1 MRRDFLHSSLRR
13 ESPGANVFTR
23 RALLVGGTQTL
34 LLGGLAARLR
44 QVQVEEGDRYTTMAE
59 DNRVMARMVA
69 PQRGRILDRF
79 GNVLA
84 GSLINWRALL
94 ITEQTVDVRRSLDN
108 LSQIVPLTD
117 AERARIERDLRHGK
131 SFIPVLVKEYLSRD
145 MMTKIE
151 VNAPDLPGIT
161 VDAGTSRTYNYPYD
175 LAHILGYVAPPNE
188 GDMTGDAL
196 MALPGVKVGRAGV
209 EKYHDLALR
218 GRPGVVHLEVNAV
231 GRVIRE
237 LDRSDGVNGDDVS
250 LTFDLGLQQAIQK
263 KLGDDAA
270 SAVVLDCR
278 NGEIMAMVSN
288 PSYDPTLFATGV
300 SQAQWKDWTKDRRT
314 PLINKA
320 TSGLYAPG
328 STFKMAVALAGLDAK
343 TITLHDR
350 LSCPGHLDLGSSRF
364 HCWNKGGHGALDLHQ
379 ALKYSCDVYFYQV
392 ALKTGIDRISAMSH
406 RLGMGTELEID
417 IPGQR
422 IGQVPTK
429 DWRMAKGHPWQLG
442 DTVVSGI
449 GQGYIIVSPLQLAT
463 YAARIATGRAVQPH
477 FTRRIAGALQPG
489 SQPEDWPDLA
499 VPEPMLQAV
508 RSGMFAVVNEPG
520 GTAPRARL
528 PGAIHLAGKT
538 GSSQVR
544 RVSRKQRES
553 GTFDSKNLPWEFRP
567 HALFVA
573 YAPYEQPRYAL
584 SVVVEHGNAGGAA
597 AAPLARDIMAE
608 VLRRDPASRDDDPA
622 QMASAKT

>member
-44 QVQVEEGDRYTTMAE
+44 QVQVQEGDRYTTMAE

-196 MALPGVKVGRAGV
+196 MALPGVKVGRSGI

-237 LDRSDGVNGDDVS
+237 LDRADGVNGDDVS

-300 SQAQWKDWTKDRRT
+300 SQTQWKDWTKDRRT

-328 STFKMAVALAGLDAK
+328 STFKMAVALAGLDAR

-364 HCWNKGGHGALDLHQ
+364 HCWNKGGHGPLDLHQ

-392 ALKTGIDRISAMSH
+392 ALKTGIDRISAMAH

-463 YAARIATGRAVQPH
+463 YAARVATGRAVQPH

>member
-1 MRRDFLHSSLRR
+1 MIRRDVRR
-13 ESPGANVFTR
+13 GAVFTR
-23 RALLVGGTQTL
+23 RASLIGGAQTL

-44 QVQVEEGDRYTTMAE
+44 QVQVEEGSRYATMAE
-59 DNRVMARMVA
+59 DNRVMARMLA
-69 PQRGRILDRF
+69 PQRGLIVDRL
-79 GNVLA
+79 GAQLA

-94 ITEQTVDVRRSLDN
+94 VTEQTADVRQSLDN
-108 LSQIVPLTD
+108 FSAIVPLTD
-117 AERARIERDLRHGK
+117 AERARIERDQRHGK
-131 SFIPVLVKEYLSRD
+131 SFIPILIKEFLTRD
-145 MMTKIE
+145 TMTKIE
-151 VNAPDLPGIT
+151 VNSPDLPGIL
-161 VDAGTSRTYNYPYD
+161 VDAGTTRTYNYPYE
-175 LAHILGYVAPPNE
+175 LAHILGYVAPPNDADMD
-188 GDMTGDAL
+188 GDPL

-209 EKYHDLALR
+209 EKFYDLALR

-237 LDRSDGVNGDDVS
+237 LDRTDGVNGDDIG
-250 LTFDLGLQQAIQK
+250 LTFDLGLQLAVQK
-263 KLGDDAA
+263 MLGEEAA

-278 NGEIMAMVSN
+278 NGEIMAMASN
-288 PSYDPTLFATGV
+288 PSFDPTLFATGV
-300 SQAQWKDWTKDRRT
+300 SQAQWKEWTKDRRT

-328 STFKMAVALAGLDAK
+328 STFKMAVALAGLDSKA
-343 TITLHDR
+343 ITFHDR
-350 LSCPGHLDLGSSRF
+350 LSCPGHLDLGNSRF
-364 HCWNKGGHGALDLHQ
+364 HCWNKSGHGALDLHQ

-392 ALKTGIDRISAMSH
+392 ALRTGIDRISAMAH
-406 RLGMGTELEID
+406 RLGMGTELDID

-429 DWRMAKGHPWQLG
+429 EWRLSKGHPWELG

-449 GQGYIIVSPLQLAT
+449 GQGYIVVSPLQLAT
-463 YAARIATGRAVQPH
+463 YAARIASGRAVQPH
-477 FTRRIAGALQPG
+477 FARRIAGAMQPG

-508 RSGMFAVVNEPG
+508 RSGMFAVVNEAG

-528 PGAIHLAGKT
+528 PGLIHLAGKT

-544 RVSRKQRES
+544 RVSRWQRES
-553 GTFDSKNLPWEFRP
+553 GKFDSKNLPWEFRP

-584 SVVVEHGNAGGAA
+584 AVVVEHGNAGGVA

-608 VLRRDPASRDDDPA
+608 VLRRDPASREGDGPA
-622 QMASAKT
+622 QVADVKA

>member
-1 MRRDFLHSSLRR
+1 MIRR
-13 ESPGANVFTR
+13 EVQRGSVFTR
-23 RALLVGGTQTL
+23 RALLVGGAQTL

-44 QVQVEEGDRYTTMAE
+44 QVQVQEGSRYTTMAE
-59 DNRVMARMVA
+59 DNRVSARMTA

-79 GNVLA
+79 GTVLA
-84 GSLINWRALL
+84 GSLINFRALL
-94 ITEQTVDVRRSLDN
+94 VTEQTVDVRRSLEN
-108 LSQIVPLTD
+108 FSAIVPLTES
-117 AERARIERDLRHGK
+117 ERARIERDLKHGK
-131 SFIPVLVKEYLSRD
+131 TFIPILLKEYLSRD
-145 MMTKIE
+145 AMTKIE
-151 VNAPDLPGIT
+151 VNAPDLPGIL
-161 VDAGTSRTYNYPYD
+161 VDAGTSRTYNYPYE

-188 GDMTGDAL
+188 SDMNGDTL
-196 MALPGVKVGRAGV
+196 MSLPGVKVGRAGI
-209 EKYHDLALR
+209 EKFHDLALR

-231 GRVIRE
+231 GRMIRE
-237 LDRSDGVNGDDVS
+237 LDRADGVNGDDVS

-263 KLGDDAA
+263 RLGDEAA

-288 PSYDPTLFATGV
+288 PSYDPALFATGV
-300 SQAQWKDWTKDRRT
+300 SQAQWKEWTKDRRT

-343 TITLHDR
+343 TIGLHDR

-392 ALKTGIDRISAMSH
+392 ALRTGIDRIAAMSH
-406 RLGMGTELEID
+406 RLGMGTELDID

-422 IGQVPTK
+422 LGLVPTK
-429 DWRMAKGHPWQLG
+429 DWRQSKGHPWQLG

-449 GQGYIIVSPLQLAT
+449 GQGYIVVSPLQLAT

-477 FTRRIAGALQPG
+477 FTRRIAGAMQPG
-489 SQPEDWPDLA
+489 FQPEDWPDLA

-508 RSGMFAVVNEPG
+508 RSGMFAVVNEGG
-520 GTAPRARL
+520 GTAPRAKL
-528 PGAIHLAGKT
+528 AGPIQMAGKT

-544 RVSRKQRES
+544 RVSRKQREN
-553 GTFDSKNLPWEFRP
+553 GFDSKSLPWEFRP

-573 YAPYEQPRYAL
+573 YAPYDQPRYAL

-597 AAPLARDIMAE
+597 AGPIAKDVMTE
-608 VLRRDPASRDDDPA
+608 VLKRDPAGRRDDEPA
-622 QMASAKT
+622 RVADAKA

>member
-1 MRRDFLHSSLRR
+1 MTRRDTYRGS
-13 ESPGANVFTR
+13 VFTR
-23 RALLVGGTQTL
+23 RALIIGGAQTL

-44 QVQVEEGDRYTTMAE
+44 QVQVEEGARYTTMAE
-59 DNRVMARMVA
+59 DNRVTGRLIA
-69 PQRGRILDRF
+69 PQRGRIVDRF
-79 GNVLA
+79 GAVLA

-94 ITEQTVDVRRSLDN
+94 VTEEVTNVRQSLDN
-108 LSQIVPLTD
+108 FSGIVPLTD
-117 AERARIERDLRHGK
+117 TERARIDRDLRHGK
-131 SFIPVLVKEYLSRD
+131 SFIPVLLKEFLSRD
-145 MMTKIE
+145 DMTKLE
-151 VNAPDLPGIT
+151 VNAPDLPGIL
-161 VDAGTSRTYNYPYD
+161 VDAGTSRTYNHPYD

-188 GDMTGDAL
+188 SDMDGDPL

-209 EKYHDLALR
+209 EKFHDLALR

-237 LDRSDGVNGDDVS
+237 LDRTDGVNGDDVS
-250 LTFDLGLQQAIQK
+250 LSFDLGLQQAIQK
-263 KLGDDAA
+263 QLGDEAA
-270 SAVVLDCR
+270 SAVVMDCR

-288 PSYDPTLFATGV
+288 PSYDPGLFATGV
-300 SQAQWKDWTKDRRT
+300 SQTQWKEWTKDRRT

-328 STFKMAVALAGLDAK
+328 STFKMAVALAGLDAN
-343 TITLHDR
+343 TITYHDR

-364 HCWNKGGHGALDLHQ
+364 HCWNKSGHGALDLHQ

-392 ALKTGIDRISAMSH
+392 ALRTGIDRISAMAH
-406 RLGMGTELEID
+406 RLGMGTELDID

-422 IGQVPTK
+422 VGMVPTK
-429 DWRMAKGHPWQLG
+429 DWRLSKGHAWQLG

-477 FTRRIAGALQPG
+477 FTRRIAGAMQPG

-499 VPEPMLQAV
+499 VPEPMLEAV
-508 RSGMFAVVNEPG
+508 RSGMFAVVNEGG

-528 PGAIHLAGKT
+528 AGSVQLAGKT
-538 GSSQVR
+538 GSSQVK
-544 RVSRKQRES
+544 RVSRQQRES

-573 YAPYEQPRYAL
+573 YAPYDKPRYAL

-597 AAPLARDIMAE
+597 AAPLARDIMTE
-608 VLRRDPASRDDDPA
+608 TLRRDPASRPDNQPA
-622 QMASAKT
+622 QVADAKS

>member
-1 MRRDFLHSSLRR
+1 MIRRDTRR
-13 ESPGANVFTR
+13 GTVFTR
-23 RALLVGGTQTL
+23 RALLVGGVQTL
-34 LLGGLAARLR
+34 LLGGLAVRLR
-44 QVQVEEGDRYTTMAE
+44 QVQVSEGGRYATMAE
-59 DNRVMARMVA
+59 DNRVTARMIA
-69 PQRGRILDRF
+69 PQRGRIVDRF
-79 GNVLA
+79 GAQLA

-94 ITEQTVDVRRSLDN
+94 VTEQTIDVRKSLDN
-108 LSQIVPLTD
+108 FCAIVPLTD
-117 AERARIERDLRHGK
+117 AERTRIERDLHHGK
-131 SFIPVLVKEYLSRD
+131 SFIPILVKEFLSRD
-145 MMTKIE
+145 AMTKIE
-151 VNAPDLPGIT
+151 VNAPDLPGIL
-161 VDAGTSRTYNYPYD
+161 VDAGTSRTYNYPYE

-188 GDMTGDAL
+188 SDMDGDPL
-196 MALPGVKVGRAGV
+196 MALPGVKVGRTGI
-209 EKYHDLALR
+209 EKFHDLALR

-237 LDRSDGVNGDDVS
+237 LDRTDGVNGDDVG
-250 LTFDLGLQQAIQK
+250 LTFDLGLQLAVQK
-263 KLGDDAA
+263 MLGDDAA

-288 PSYDPTLFATGV
+288 PSFDPTLFATGV
-300 SQAQWKDWTKDRRT
+300 SQAQWKEWTKDRRT

-343 TITLHDR
+343 TISFHDR
-350 LSCPGHLDLGSSRF
+350 LNCPGHLDLGSSRF
-364 HCWNKGGHGALDLHQ
+364 HCWNKGGHGSLDLHQ

-392 ALKTGIDRISAMSH
+392 ALRTGIDRISAMAH
-406 RLGMGTELEID
+406 RLGMVTELDID

-422 IGQVPTK
+422 IGMVPTR
-429 DWRMAKGHPWQLG
+429 DWRVSKGHPWELG

-449 GQGYIIVSPLQLAT
+449 GQGYIVVSPLQLAT

-477 FTRRIAGALQPG
+477 FTRRIAGAMQPG
-489 SQPEDWPDLA
+489 TQPEDWPDLA

-508 RSGMFAVVNEPG
+508 RSGMFAVVNDAG

-528 PGAIHLAGKT
+528 AGPVHLAGKT

-584 SVVVEHGNAGGAA
+584 SVVVEHGNAGGVA
-597 AAPLARDIMAE
+597 AAPLARDIMTEA
-608 VLRRDPASRDDDPA
+608 LRRDPAGRQDGEPA
-622 QMASAKT
+622 QVADAKS

>member
-1 MRRDFLHSSLRR
+1 MIRRDVSRR
-13 ESPGANVFTR
+13 NVFTR
-23 RALLVGGTQTL
+23 RALLVGAGQTL

-44 QVQVEEGDRYTTMAE
+44 QVQVQEGDRYATMAE
-59 DNRVMARMVA
+59 DNRISARMIA

-79 GNVLA
+79 GTVLA
-84 GSLINWRALL
+84 GSLINFRALL

-108 LSQIVPLTD
+108 FSAIVPLTD
-117 AERARIERDLRHGK
+117 AERARIERDVHHGK

-145 MMTKIE
+145 AMTKIE
-151 VNAPDLPGIT
+151 VNGPDLPGIT

-188 GDMTGDAL
+188 SDMTGDPL
-196 MALPGVKVGRAGV
+196 MELPGVKVGRAGI
-209 EKYHDLALR
+209 EKFHDLALR
-218 GRPGVVHLEVNAV
+218 GRPGVVHLEINAV

-237 LDRSDGVNGDDVS
+237 LDRSDGVNGDDIG

-263 KLGDDAA
+263 RLGDDAA

-300 SQAQWKDWTKDRRT
+300 SQAQWKEWTKDRRT

-343 TITLHDR
+343 TISVHDR
-350 LSCPGHLDLGSSRF
+350 LSCPGHLDLGNSRF
-364 HCWNKGGHGALDLHQ
+364 HCWNKSGHGALDLHQ

-392 ALKTGIDRISAMSH
+392 ALRTGIDRISAMAH
-406 RLGMGTELEID
+406 RLGMGTELDID

-429 DWRMAKGHPWQLG
+429 EWRISKGHPWQLG

-449 GQGYIIVSPLQLAT
+449 GQGYIVVSPLQLAT
-463 YAARIATGRAVQPH
+463 YAARVATGRAIQPH
-477 FTRRIAGALQPG
+477 FTRRIAGAMQPG
-489 SQPEDWPDLA
+489 SQPDDWPDLG
-499 VPEPMLQAV
+499 VPDPMLQAV
-508 RSGMFAVVNEPG
+508 RGGMFAVVNEPG
-520 GTAPRARL
+520 GTAPKARL
-528 PGAIHLAGKT
+528 AGSVQLAGKT
-538 GSSQVR
+538 GSSQVK
-544 RVSRKQRES
+544 RVSRQQRES

-573 YAPYEQPRYAL
+573 YAPYDQPKYAL

-597 AAPLARDIMAE
+597 AAPLARDIMTD
-608 VLRRDPASRDDDPA
+608 VLHRDPASRQDGEPA
-622 QMASAKT
+622 QVADAKS

>member
-1 MRRDFLHSSLRR
+1 MC
-13 ESPGANVFTR
+13 
-23 RALLVGGTQTL
+23 
-34 LLGGLAARLR
+34 
-44 QVQVEEGDRYTTMAE
+44 
-59 DNRVMARMVA
+59 
-69 PQRGRILDRF
+69 
-79 GNVLA
+79 
-84 GSLINWRALL
+84 
-94 ITEQTVDVRRSLDN
+94 
-108 LSQIVPLTD
+108 
-117 AERARIERDLRHGK
+117 
-131 SFIPVLVKEYLSRD
+131 
-145 MMTKIE
+145 
-151 VNAPDLPGIT
+151 
-161 VDAGTSRTYNYPYD
+161 
-175 LAHILGYVAPPNE
+175 
-188 GDMTGDAL
+188 
-196 MALPGVKVGRAGV
+196 
-209 EKYHDLALR
+209 
-218 GRPGVVHLEVNAV
+218 
-231 GRVIRE
+231 IR
-237 LDRSDGVNGDDVS
+237 DRS
-250 LTFDLGLQQAIQK
+250 FDLGLQQAIQK
-263 KLGDDAA
+263 RLGDDAA

-288 PSYDPTLFATGV
+288 PSYDPGLFATGV
-300 SQAQWKDWTKDRRT
+300 SQAQWKEWTKDRRT

-343 TITLHDR
+343 AISFHDR
-350 LSCPGHLDLGSSRF
+350 LNCPGHLDLGSSRF
-364 HCWNKGGHGALDLHQ
+364 HCWNKGGHGSLDLHQ

-392 ALKTGIDRISAMSH
+392 ALKTGIDRISAMAH
-406 RLGMGTELEID
+406 RLGMGVELDID

-429 DWRMAKGHPWQLG
+429 EWRLAKGHPWELG

-477 FTRRIAGALQPG
+477 FTRRIAGAMQPG

-499 VPEPMLQAV
+499 VPEPMLDAV
-508 RSGMFAVVNEPG
+508 RAGMFAVVNEGG

-528 PGAIHLAGKT
+528 AGSVHLAGKT

-544 RVSRKQRES
+544 RVSRQQRES

-597 AAPLARDIMAE
+597 AAPLAKDIMTE
-608 VLRRDPASRDDDPA
+608 TLRRDPASRQDSEPNQVAD
-622 QMASAKT
+622 AKS